1 MLGTIVDVIGGGT
14 LYLLIVAAG
23 DRIVDQPVEHRCM
36 WDILGGEGLASPAEL
51 VGREVELADDGLSV
65 SFP

>member
-1 MLGTIVDVIGGGT
+1 MSGTIIDVIGGGT
-14 LYLLIVAAG
+14 LYLLVVAAE

-36 WDILGGEGLASPAEL
+36 WDIVGGEGLASPAEL
-51 VGREVELADDGLSV
+51 VGREVELSDDGMSV